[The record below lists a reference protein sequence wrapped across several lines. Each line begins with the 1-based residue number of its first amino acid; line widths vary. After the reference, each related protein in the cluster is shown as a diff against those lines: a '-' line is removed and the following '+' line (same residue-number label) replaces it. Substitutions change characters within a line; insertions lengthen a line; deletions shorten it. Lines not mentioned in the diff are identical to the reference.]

1 MSLFCTRQKLIIMK
15 FKITL
20 IVVLFYTFFSFT
32 SNAQEIV
39 DSKFGKGIFNVI
51 AKDSSWSMKFATRM
65 QFLSTSVLSANDPN
79 SNEIDQNF
87 LIRRARFKFNGFA
100 FSPKLKY
107 KFELGLSNRDIS
119 GASEFTR
126 DAPRY
131 ILDAV
136 VMWNF
141 SPDWELW
148 VGQTKLPGNI
158 ERVISSGNLQF
169 VDRSLLNSRFNIDR
183 DAGLQLRHKDKLG
196 KKLVI
201 REKIAISQGEGRNV
215 TEGNQ
220 GGLQYTGRLEALPFG
235 EFTSKG
241 DYSSSDLKREATPKL
256 MIAASYDHNNNAV
269 RERSNQGDYMFLSDG
284 SLYRT
289 NINTLFA
296 DAIFKYQG
304 FSFQGE
310 YAMRDA
316 KNAVATE
323 EGGTATGDVVN
334 VGNSLNLQAGY
345 LLKNNL
351 EFSGR
356 YTTINLD
363 NIAGGTNTDQYTLG
377 ASKYLVGH
385 KLKVQS
391 DLSYT
396 TINNEGDNWMFRL
409 QLDVHF

>member
-1 MSLFCTRQKLIIMK
+1 MK
-15 FKITL
+15 FKIIL
-20 IVVLFYTFFSFT
+20 IAVLFCTCFSF
-32 SNAQEIV
+32 SSSAQEVV

-51 AKDSSWSMKFATRM
+51 AKDSSWSMKFATRI

-79 SNEIDQNF
+79 SAEIDQNF

-119 GASEFTR
+119 GGSQFTR
-126 DAPRY
+126 DTPRY

-141 SPDWELW
+141 APDWELW

-169 VDRSLLNSRFNIDR
+169 VDRSLLNSGFNIDR
-183 DAGLQLRHKDKLG
+183 DVGLQLRHKDRLG
-196 KKLVI
+196 KNMVI
-201 REKIAISQGEGRNV
+201 REKIAFSQGEGRNV
-215 TEGNQ
+215 TQGNE
-220 GGLQYTGRLEALPFG
+220 GGLQYTGRLEILPFG

-241 DYSSSDLKREATPKL
+241 EYSSSDLKREPTPKL
-256 MIAASYDHNNNAV
+256 MVAATYDHNNNAV
-269 RERSNQGDYMFLSDG
+269 RERSNSGSYMFLADG
-284 SLYRT
+284 SLYET

-310 YAMRDA
+310 FARRDA
-316 KNAVATE
+316 EAAIAVEAD
-323 EGGTATGDVVN
+323 GMATGDVVN
-334 VGNSLNLQAGY
+334 VGNSLNVQAGY
-345 LLKNNL
+345 LLQSNW

-356 YTTINLD
+356 YTTVSLD
-363 NIAGGTNTDQYTLG
+363 NIAGGTNTDQYTAG
-377 ASKYLVGH
+377 VSKYLSGH

-396 TINNEGDNWMFRL
+396 TINNQGDNWMFRL

>member
-1 MSLFCTRQKLIIMK
+1 MK

-20 IVVLFYTFFSFT
+20 IIVLFCTCFSFT
-32 SNAQEIV
+32 SNAQEVI

-51 AKDSSWSMKFATRM
+51 AKDSSWSMKFATRI
-65 QFLSTSVLSANDPN
+65 QFLSTSVLSADDPN
-79 SNEIDQNF
+79 SSEVDQNF
-87 LIRRARFKFNGFA
+87 LIRRARFKFDGFA

-119 GASEFTR
+119 GGSEFTR
-126 DAPRY
+126 NTPRY

-141 SPDWELW
+141 APDWELW

-183 DAGLQLRHKDKLG
+183 DVGLQLRHQDKMG
-196 KKLVI
+196 KNLII

-220 GGLQYTGRLEALPFG
+220 GGFQYTGRLEVLPFG

-241 DYSSSDLKREATPKL
+241 DYSSSDLKREPTPKL
-256 MIAASYDHNNNAV
+256 MVAATYDHNNNAV
-269 RERSNQGDYMFLSDG
+269 RERSNSGSYLFLTNG
-284 SLYRT
+284 SLYQT

-296 DAIFKYQG
+296 DAIFKYKG

-310 YAMRDA
+310 FARRDA
-316 KNAVATE
+316 EAPIAINE
-323 EGGTATGDVVN
+323 DGTVTGDIVN
-334 VGNSLNLQAGY
+334 VGNSLNVQAGY
-345 LLKNNL
+345 LLKSNW

-356 YTTINLD
+356 YTTVNLD
-363 NIAGGTNTDQYTLG
+363 NIAGGTNTDQYTAG
-377 ASKYLVGH
+377 VSKYLSGH

-396 TINNEGDNWMFRL
+396 TINNMGENWMFRL

>member
-1 MSLFCTRQKLIIMK
+1 MK
-15 FKITL
+15 FKIIL
-20 IVVLFYTFFSFT
+20 IAVLFCTCFSF
-32 SNAQEIV
+32 SSSAQEVV

-51 AKDSSWSMKFATRM
+51 AKDSSWSMKFATRI

-79 SNEIDQNF
+79 SAEIDQNF

-119 GASEFTR
+119 GGSQFTR
-126 DAPRY
+126 DTPRY

-141 SPDWELW
+141 APDWELW

-169 VDRSLLNSRFNIDR
+169 VDRSLLNSGFNIDR
-183 DAGLQLRHKDKLG
+183 DVGLQLRHKDRLG
-196 KKLVI
+196 KNMVI
-201 REKIAISQGEGRNV
+201 REKIAFSQGEGRNV
-215 TEGNQ
+215 TQGNE
-220 GGLQYTGRLEALPFG
+220 GGLQYTGRLEILPFG

-241 DYSSSDLKREATPKL
+241 EYSSSDLKREPTPKL
-256 MIAASYDHNNNAV
+256 MVAATYDHNNNAV
-269 RERSNQGDYMFLSDG
+269 RERSNLGSYMFLADG
-284 SLYRT
+284 SLYET

-310 YAMRDA
+310 FARRDA
-316 KNAVATE
+316 EAAIAVEAD
-323 EGGTATGDVVN
+323 GTATGDVVN
-334 VGNSLNLQAGY
+334 VGNSLNVQAGY
-345 LLKNNL
+345 LLQSNW

-356 YTTINLD
+356 YTTVSLD
-363 NIAGGTNTDQYTLG
+363 NIAGGTNTDQYTAG
-377 ASKYLVGH
+377 VSKYLSGH

-396 TINNEGDNWMFRL
+396 TINNQGDNWMFRL

>member
-1 MSLFCTRQKLIIMK
+1 MK
-15 FKITL
+15 FKIIL
-20 IVVLFYTFFSFT
+20 IAVLFCTCFSF
-32 SNAQEIV
+32 SSSAQEVV

-51 AKDSSWSMKFATRM
+51 AKDSSWSMKFATRI

-79 SNEIDQNF
+79 SAEIDQNF

-119 GASEFTR
+119 GGSQFTR
-126 DAPRY
+126 DTPRY

-141 SPDWELW
+141 APDWELW

-169 VDRSLLNSRFNIDR
+169 VDRSLLNSGFNIDR
-183 DAGLQLRHKDKLG
+183 DVGLQLRHKDRLG
-196 KKLVI
+196 KNMVI
-201 REKIAISQGEGRNV
+201 REKIAFSQGEGRNV
-215 TEGNQ
+215 TQGNE
-220 GGLQYTGRLEALPFG
+220 GGLQYTGRLEILPFG

-241 DYSSSDLKREATPKL
+241 EYSSSDLKREPTPKL
-256 MIAASYDHNNNAV
+256 MVAATYDHNNNAV
-269 RERSNQGDYMFLSDG
+269 RERSNLGSYMFLADG
-284 SLYRT
+284 SLYET

-296 DAIFKYQG
+296 DAIFKYKG

-310 YAMRDA
+310 FARRDA
-316 KNAVATE
+316 EAAIAVEAD
-323 EGGTATGDVVN
+323 GTATGDVVN
-334 VGNSLNLQAGY
+334 VGNSLNVQAGY
-345 LLKNNL
+345 LLKSNW

-356 YTTINLD
+356 YTTVSLD
-363 NIAGGTNTDQYTLG
+363 NIAGGTNTDQYTAG
-377 ASKYLVGH
+377 VSKYLSGH

-396 TINNEGDNWMFRL
+396 TINNQGDNWMFRL

>member
-1 MSLFCTRQKLIIMK
+1 MLVLCTRQKLRIMK

-20 IVVLFYTFFSFT
+20 IAVLFCTCFSFT
-32 SNAQEIV
+32 SNAQKVV
-39 DSKFGKGIFNVI
+39 DSKFGKGVFNVI

-79 SNEIDQNF
+79 SAEVDQNF
-87 LIRRARFKFNGFA
+87 LIRRARFKFDGFA
-100 FSPKLKY
+100 FSPKLRY

-119 GASEFTR
+119 GGSEFTR
-126 DAPRY
+126 NTPRY

-141 SPDWELW
+141 APDWELW

-196 KKLVI
+196 KNFVI

-215 TEGNQ
+215 TQGNE
-220 GGLQYTGRLEALPFG
+220 GGLQYTARVEFLPLG

-241 DYSSSDLKREATPKL
+241 DYSASDLKREPTPKL
-256 MIAASYDHNNNAV
+256 MASVNYDHNNNAV
-269 RERSNQGDYMFLSDG
+269 RERSNLGGYMFLSDG
-284 SLYRT
+284 SLYET
-289 NINTLFA
+289 NINTFFA
-296 DAIFKYQG
+296 DAVFKYQG
-304 FSFQGE
+304 FSLTGE
-310 YAMRDA
+310 FARRDA
-316 KNAVATE
+316 EAAIAREVD
-323 EGGTATGDVVN
+323 GTATGDVVN

-345 LLKNNL
+345 LLPSNL

-356 YTTINLD
+356 YTNVVLD
-363 NIAGGTNTDQYTLG
+363 AIAGGAKTDQYTLG
-377 ASKYLVGH
+377 ASKFFAGH

>member
-1 MSLFCTRQKLIIMK
+1 MKL
-15 FKITL
+15 KITL
-20 IVVLFYTFFSFT
+20 IAVLFCTCFSFT
-32 SNAQEIV
+32 SSAQEVI

-51 AKDSSWSMKFATRM
+51 AKDSSWSMKFATRI

-79 SNEIDQNF
+79 SAEIDQNF

-119 GASEFTR
+119 GGSQFTR
-126 DAPRY
+126 DTPRY

-141 SPDWELW
+141 APDWELW

-169 VDRSLLNSRFNIDR
+169 VDRSLLNSGFNIDR
-183 DAGLQLRHKDKLG
+183 DVGLQLRHKDRLG
-196 KKLVI
+196 KNMVI
-201 REKIAISQGEGRNV
+201 REKIAFSQGEGRNV
-215 TEGNQ
+215 TQGNE
-220 GGLQYTGRLEALPFG
+220 GGLQYTGRLEILPFG

-241 DYSSSDLKREATPKL
+241 EYSSSDLKREPTPKL
-256 MIAASYDHNNNAV
+256 MVAATYDHNNNAV
-269 RERSNQGDYMFLSDG
+269 RERSNLGSYMFLADG
-284 SLYRT
+284 SLYET

-296 DAIFKYQG
+296 DAIFKYKG

-310 YAMRDA
+310 FARRDA
-316 KNAVATE
+316 EAAIAAE
-323 EGGTATGDVVN
+323 ADGTATGDVVN
-334 VGNSLNLQAGY
+334 VGNSLNVQAGY
-345 LLKNNL
+345 LLQSNW

-356 YTTINLD
+356 YTTVSLD
-363 NIAGGTNTDQYTLG
+363 NIAGGTNTDQYTAG
-377 ASKYLVGH
+377 VSKYLSGH

-396 TINNEGDNWMFRL
+396 TINNQGDNWMFRL

>member
-1 MSLFCTRQKLIIMK
+1 MRLKITLLVVLFCTCFTFTATGQKVI
-15 FKITL
+15 
-20 IVVLFYTFFSFT
+20 
-32 SNAQEIV
+32 

-65 QFLSTSVLSANDPN
+65 QFLSTSILNANDEA
-79 SNEIDQNF
+79 SSEIDQNF
-87 LIRRARFKFNGFA
+87 LIRRARFKFDGFA

-119 GASEFTR
+119 GGSEFTR
-126 DAPRY
+126 NTPRY

-136 VMWNF
+136 VMWHF
-141 SPDWELW
+141 APDWELW
-148 VGQTKLPGNI
+148 AGQTKLPGNI

-196 KKLVI
+196 KNFVI
-201 REKIAISQGEGRNV
+201 REKMAVSQGEGRNV

-220 GGLQYTGRLEALPFG
+220 GGLQYTGRIEFLPLG
-235 EFTSKG
+235 EFISKG
-241 DYSSSDLKREATPKL
+241 DYSSSDLKREPTPKL
-256 MIAASYDHNNNAV
+256 MAAINYDHNNNAV
-269 RERSNQGDYMFLSDG
+269 RERSNQGGYMLLSDG
-284 SLYRT
+284 SLYET
-289 NINTLFA
+289 NINTFFA

-310 YAMRDA
+310 FARRTAEDA
-316 KNAVATE
+316 IAVE
-323 EGGTATGDVVN
+323 LDGTATGDVVN

-345 LLKNNL
+345 LLASNL

-356 YTTINLD
+356 YTNIRLD
-363 NIAGGTNTDQYTLG
+363 EIAGGRDTDQYTAG
-377 ASKYLVGH
+377 VSKFFAGH
-385 KLKVQS
+385 KLKLQS

-396 TINNEGDNWMFRL
+396 TIDGEGGNWMFRL

>member
-1 MSLFCTRQKLIIMK
+1 MKL
-15 FKITL
+15 KITL
-20 IVVLFYTFFSFT
+20 AGAIFCLFFSQA
-32 SNAQEIV
+32 SAQKVV
-39 DSKFGKGIFNVI
+39 DSKFGKGVFNVI

-65 QFLSTSVLSANDPN
+65 QFLSTSVLSANEPE
-79 SNEIDQNF
+79 SNEIEQNF
-87 LIRRARFKFNGFA
+87 LIRRARFKFDGFA

-119 GASEFTR
+119 GGSQFTR
-126 DAPRY
+126 NTPRY

-141 SPDWELW
+141 APNWELW
-148 VGQTKLPGNI
+148 AGQTKLPGNI

-183 DAGLQLRHKDKLG
+183 DVGLQLRHIDRLG
-196 KKLVI
+196 KNFVI
-201 REKIAISQGEGRNV
+201 REKIALSQGEGRNV
-215 TEGNQ
+215 TQGNE
-220 GGLQYTGRLEALPFG
+220 GGLQYTARVEFLPFG
-235 EFTSKG
+235 EFISKG
-241 DYSSSDLKREATPKL
+241 DYSSSDLKREPTPKL
-256 MIAASYDHNNNAV
+256 MAAINYDHNNNAV
-269 RERSNQGDYMFLSDG
+269 RERSNLGGYMFLSDG
-284 SLYRT
+284 SLYET

-310 YAMRDA
+310 FAQRTAEDA
-316 KNAVATE
+316 IASEAD
-323 EGGTATGDVVN
+323 GTATGDVVN

-345 LLKNNL
+345 LLPSNW

-356 YTTINLD
+356 YTNIRLD
-363 NIAGGTNTDQYTLG
+363 AIAGGVDTDQYTAG
-377 ASKYLVGH
+377 VSKYLVGH

-396 TINNEGDNWMFRL
+396 TINGEGDNWMFRL

>member
-1 MSLFCTRQKLIIMK
+1 MKLKLTLLAVLFCTC
-15 FKITL
+15 
-20 IVVLFYTFFSFT
+20 FSFT
-32 SNAQEIV
+32 VNAQKTV

-79 SNEIDQNF
+79 SAEVDQNF
-87 LIRRARFKFNGFA
+87 LVRRARFKFDGFA
-100 FSPKLKY
+100 FSPKLRY

-119 GASEFTR
+119 GGSQFTR
-126 DAPRY
+126 DTPRY

-141 SPDWELW
+141 APDWELW

-169 VDRSLLNSRFNIDR
+169 VDRSILNSRFNIDR
-183 DAGLQLRHKDKLG
+183 DVGLQLRHKDKLG
-196 KKLVI
+196 KDFVI
-201 REKIAISQGEGRNV
+201 REKIAVSQGEGRNV
-215 TEGNQ
+215 TQGNQ
-220 GGLQYTGRLEALPFG
+220 GGLQYTGRIELLPFG

-241 DYSSSDLKREATPKL
+241 DYSSSDLKREPTPKL
-256 MIAASYDHNNNAV
+256 MVSATYDHNNNAV
-269 RERSNQGDYMFLSDG
+269 RSRSNSG
-284 SLYRT
+284 SYLFIDDSEDPDDLFQT
-289 NINTLFA
+289 DINTLFV

-310 YAMRDA
+310 YAHRDA
-316 KNAVATE
+316 EDVFAMNTD
-323 EGGTATGDVVN
+323 GTIAGNVN

-345 LLKNNL
+345 LLPSNW

-356 YTTINLD
+356 YTNISLD
-363 NIAGGTNTDQYTLG
+363 DIIGGRNTDQYTAG
-377 ASKYLVGH
+377 VSKFFAGH

-391 DLSYT
+391 DLTYE
-396 TINNEGDNWMFRL
+396 TIDGDGSNWIYRL

>member
-1 MSLFCTRQKLIIMK
+1 MK
-15 FKITL
+15 SKITL
-20 IVVLFYTFFSFT
+20 FIVLCCTIFSFQV
-32 SNAQEIV
+32 NAQKVV
-39 DSKFGKGIFNVI
+39 DSKFGKGVFNVI

-87 LIRRARFKFNGFA
+87 LVRRARFKFDGFA

-119 GASEFTR
+119 GGSQFTR
-126 DAPRY
+126 DTPRY

-136 VMWNF
+136 VMWHFAPN
-141 SPDWELW
+141 WELW
-148 VGQTKLPGNI
+148 AGQTKLPGNI

-169 VDRSLLNSRFNIDR
+169 VDRSILNSRFNIDR
-183 DAGLQLRHKDKLG
+183 DVGLQLRHKDNIGEKF
-196 KKLVI
+196 VI
-201 REKIAISQGEGRNV
+201 REKIAISQGEGRNI

-220 GGLQYTGRLEALPFG
+220 GGLQYTGRVEFLPLG
-235 EFTSKG
+235 EFISKG
-241 DYSSSDLKREATPKL
+241 DYSSSDLKREPTPKL
-256 MIAASYDHNNNAV
+256 MAAINYDHNNNAV
-269 RERSNQGDYMFLSDG
+269 RSRSNLGNFMFLSDG
-284 SLYRT
+284 SLYET
-289 NINTLFA
+289 NINTFFA

-316 KNAVATE
+316 EAAVAVE
-323 EGGTATGDVVN
+323 ADGTPTGDVVN
-334 VGNSLNLQAGY
+334 IGNSLNLQAGY
-345 LLKNNL
+345 LLTSNV

-356 YTTINLD
+356 YSNIRLD
-363 NIAGGTNTDQYTLG
+363 NIAGGTDTDQYTLG
-377 ASKYLVGH
+377 ASKFFVGH
-385 KLKVQS
+385 KLKLQT

-396 TINNEGDNWMFRL
+396 TINGEGDNWMYRL

>member
-1 MSLFCTRQKLIIMK
+1 MK
-15 FKITL
+15 FKVTL
-20 IVVLFYTFFSFT
+20 IIVLFYTCFSFT
-32 SNAQEIV
+32 SNAQEVI

-51 AKDSSWSMKFATRM
+51 AKDSSWSMKFATRI
-65 QFLSTSVLSANDPN
+65 QFLSTSVLSADDPN
-79 SNEIDQNF
+79 SSEVDQNF
-87 LIRRARFKFNGFA
+87 LIRRARFKFDGFA

-119 GASEFTR
+119 GGSEFTR
-126 DAPRY
+126 NTPRY

-141 SPDWELW
+141 APDWELW

-183 DAGLQLRHKDKLG
+183 DVGLQLRHQDKMG
-196 KKLVI
+196 KNLII

-220 GGLQYTGRLEALPFG
+220 GGFQYTGRLEVLPFG

-241 DYSSSDLKREATPKL
+241 DYSSSDLKREPTPKL
-256 MIAASYDHNNNAV
+256 MVAATYDHNNNAV
-269 RERSNQGDYMFLSDG
+269 RERSNSGSYLFLTNG
-284 SLYRT
+284 SLYQT

-296 DAIFKYQG
+296 DAIFKYKG

-310 YAMRDA
+310 FARRDA
-316 KNAVATE
+316 EAPIAINE
-323 EGGTATGDVVN
+323 DGTATGDIVN
-334 VGNSLNLQAGY
+334 VGNSLNVQAGY
-345 LLKNNL
+345 LLKSNW

-356 YTTINLD
+356 YTTVNLD
-363 NIAGGTNTDQYTLG
+363 NIAGGTNTDQYTAG
-377 ASKYLVGH
+377 VSKYLSGH

-396 TINNEGDNWMFRL
+396 TINNMGENWMFRL

>member
-1 MSLFCTRQKLIIMK
+1 MK
-15 FKITL
+15 FKIIL
-20 IVVLFYTFFSFT
+20 IAVLFCTCFSF
-32 SNAQEIV
+32 SSSAQEVV

-51 AKDSSWSMKFATRM
+51 AKDSSWSMKFATRI

-79 SNEIDQNF
+79 SAEIDQNF

-119 GASEFTR
+119 GGSQFTR
-126 DAPRY
+126 DTPRY

-141 SPDWELW
+141 APDWELW

-169 VDRSLLNSRFNIDR
+169 VDRSLLNSGFNIDR
-183 DAGLQLRHKDKLG
+183 DVGLQLRHKDRLG
-196 KKLVI
+196 KNMVI
-201 REKIAISQGEGRNV
+201 REKIAFSQGEGRNV
-215 TEGNQ
+215 TQGNE
-220 GGLQYTGRLEALPFG
+220 GGLQYTGRLEILPFG

-241 DYSSSDLKREATPKL
+241 EYSSSDLKREPTPKL
-256 MIAASYDHNNNAV
+256 MVAATYDHNNNAV
-269 RERSNQGDYMFLSDG
+269 RERSNLGSYMFLADG
-284 SLYRT
+284 SLYET

-310 YAMRDA
+310 FARRDA
-316 KNAVATE
+316 EAAIAVEAD
-323 EGGTATGDVVN
+323 GMATGDVVN
-334 VGNSLNLQAGY
+334 VGNSLNVQAGY
-345 LLKNNL
+345 LLQSNW

-356 YTTINLD
+356 YTTVSLD
-363 NIAGGTNTDQYTLG
+363 NIAGGTNTDQYTAG
-377 ASKYLVGH
+377 VSKYLSGH

-396 TINNEGDNWMFRL
+396 TINNQGDNWMFRL

>member
-1 MSLFCTRQKLIIMK
+1 MK
-15 FKITL
+15 FKIIL
-20 IVVLFYTFFSFT
+20 IAVLFCTCFSF
-32 SNAQEIV
+32 SSSAQEVV

-51 AKDSSWSMKFATRM
+51 AKDSSWSMKFATRI

-79 SNEIDQNF
+79 SAEIDQNF

-119 GASEFTR
+119 GGSQFTR
-126 DAPRY
+126 DTPRY

-141 SPDWELW
+141 APDWELW

-169 VDRSLLNSRFNIDR
+169 VDRSLLNSGFNIDR
-183 DAGLQLRHKDKLG
+183 DVGLQLRHKDRLG
-196 KKLVI
+196 KNMVI
-201 REKIAISQGEGRNV
+201 REKIAFSQGEGRNV
-215 TEGNQ
+215 TQGNE
-220 GGLQYTGRLEALPFG
+220 GGLQYTGRLEILPFG

-241 DYSSSDLKREATPKL
+241 EYSSSDLKREPTPKL
-256 MIAASYDHNNNAV
+256 MVAATYDHNNNAV
-269 RERSNQGDYMFLSDG
+269 RERSNLGSYMFLADG
-284 SLYRT
+284 SLYET

-296 DAIFKYQG
+296 DAIFKYKG

-310 YAMRDA
+310 FARRDA
-316 KNAVATE
+316 EAAIAVEAD
-323 EGGTATGDVVN
+323 GTATGDVVN
-334 VGNSLNLQAGY
+334 VGNSLNVQAGY
-345 LLKNNL
+345 LLQSNW

-356 YTTINLD
+356 YTTVSLD
-363 NIAGGTNTDQYTLG
+363 NIAGGTNTDQYTAG
-377 ASKYLVGH
+377 VSKYLSGH

-396 TINNEGDNWMFRL
+396 TINNQGDNWMFRL

>member
-1 MSLFCTRQKLIIMK
+1 M
-15 FKITL
+15 
-20 IVVLFYTFFSFT
+20 
-32 SNAQEIV
+32 
-39 DSKFGKGIFNVI
+39 I
-51 AKDSSWSMKFATRM
+51 AKDSSWSMKFATRI

-79 SNEIDQNF
+79 SAEIDQNF

-119 GASEFTR
+119 GGSQFTR
-126 DAPRY
+126 DTPRY

-141 SPDWELW
+141 APDWELW

-169 VDRSLLNSRFNIDR
+169 VDRSLLNSGFNIDR
-183 DAGLQLRHKDKLG
+183 DVGLQLRHKDRLG
-196 KKLVI
+196 KNMVI
-201 REKIAISQGEGRNV
+201 REKIAFSQGEGRNV
-215 TEGNQ
+215 TQGNE
-220 GGLQYTGRLEALPFG
+220 GGLQYTGRLEILPFG

-241 DYSSSDLKREATPKL
+241 EYSSSDLKREPTPKL
-256 MIAASYDHNNNAV
+256 MVAATYDHNNNAV
-269 RERSNQGDYMFLSDG
+269 RERSNSGSYMFLADG
-284 SLYRT
+284 SLYET

-310 YAMRDA
+310 FARRDA
-316 KNAVATE
+316 EAAIAVEAD
-323 EGGTATGDVVN
+323 GTATGDVVN
-334 VGNSLNLQAGY
+334 VGNSLNVQAGY
-345 LLKNNL
+345 LLQSNW

-356 YTTINLD
+356 YTTVSLD
-363 NIAGGTNTDQYTLG
+363 NIAGGTNTDQYTAG
-377 ASKYLVGH
+377 VSKYLSGH

-396 TINNEGDNWMFRL
+396 TINNQGDNWMFRL

>member
-1 MSLFCTRQKLIIMK
+1 MK
-15 FKITL
+15 FKIIL
-20 IVVLFYTFFSFT
+20 IAVLFCTCFSF
-32 SNAQEIV
+32 SSSAQEVV

-51 AKDSSWSMKFATRM
+51 AKDSSWSMKFATRI

-79 SNEIDQNF
+79 SAEIDQNF

-119 GASEFTR
+119 GGSQFTR
-126 DAPRY
+126 DTPRY

-141 SPDWELW
+141 APDWELW

-169 VDRSLLNSRFNIDR
+169 VDRSLLNSGFNIDR
-183 DAGLQLRHKDKLG
+183 DVGLQLRHKDRLG
-196 KKLVI
+196 KNMVI
-201 REKIAISQGEGRNV
+201 REKIAFSQGEGRNV
-215 TEGNQ
+215 TQGNE
-220 GGLQYTGRLEALPFG
+220 GGLQYTGRLEILPFG

-241 DYSSSDLKREATPKL
+241 EYSSSDLKREPTPKL
-256 MIAASYDHNNNAV
+256 MVAATYDHNNNAV
-269 RERSNQGDYMFLSDG
+269 RERSNSGNYMFLADG
-284 SLYRT
+284 SLYET

-310 YAMRDA
+310 FARRDA
-316 KNAVATE
+316 EAAIAVEAD
-323 EGGTATGDVVN
+323 GTATGDVVN
-334 VGNSLNLQAGY
+334 VGNSLNVQAGY
-345 LLKNNL
+345 LLQSNW

-356 YTTINLD
+356 YTTVSLD
-363 NIAGGTNTDQYTLG
+363 NIAGGTNTDQYTAG
-377 ASKYLVGH
+377 VSKYLSGH

-396 TINNEGDNWMFRL
+396 TINNQGDNWMFRL

>member
-1 MSLFCTRQKLIIMK
+1 MKSKITLVLVLFCTIGSFQVDAQK
-15 FKITL
+15 
-20 IVVLFYTFFSFT
+20 V
-32 SNAQEIV
+32 V
-39 DSKFGKGIFNVI
+39 DSKFGKGVFNVI

-87 LIRRARFKFNGFA
+87 LVRRARFKFDGFA

-107 KFELGLSNRDIS
+107 KFELGLSNRDVS
-119 GASEFTR
+119 GGSQFTR
-126 DAPRY
+126 DTPRH

-141 SPDWELW
+141 AGNWELW
-148 VGQTKLPGNI
+148 AGQTKLPGNI

-169 VDRSLLNSRFNIDR
+169 VDRSILNSRFNIDR
-183 DAGLQLRHKDKLG
+183 DVGLQLRHKDKVG
-196 KKLVI
+196 KNFVI
-201 REKIAISQGEGRNV
+201 REKIAISQGEGRNI

-220 GGLQYTGRLEALPFG
+220 GGLQYTGRVEFLPFG
-235 EFTSKG
+235 EFISKG
-241 DYSSSDLKREATPKL
+241 DYSSSDLKREPTPKL
-256 MIAASYDHNNNAV
+256 MAGINYDHNNNAV
-269 RERSNQGDYMFLSDG
+269 RSRSNLGSFMFLSDG
-284 SLYRT
+284 SLYET
-289 NINTLFA
+289 SINTFFA

-310 YAMRDA
+310 YANRDA
-316 KNAVATE
+316 EAAVAIE
-323 EGGTATGDVVN
+323 ADGTPTGDVVN

-345 LLKNNL
+345 LLPTNI

-356 YTTINLD
+356 YSNIRLD
-363 NIAGGTNTDQYTLG
+363 NIAGGTDTDQYTLG
-377 ASKYLVGH
+377 ASKFFVGH
-385 KLKVQS
+385 KLKLQT

-396 TINNEGDNWMFRL
+396 TINGDGDNWMYRL

>member
-1 MSLFCTRQKLIIMK
+1 MKLK
-15 FKITL
+15 LTL
-20 IVVLFYTFFSFT
+20 IAVLLCTCFT
-32 SNAQEIV
+32 LNAQQTT
-39 DSKFGKGIFNVI
+39 DSKFGKGVFNVI

-65 QFLSTSVLSANDPN
+65 QFLSTSTLAANDPN
-79 SNEIDQNF
+79 SAEVDQNF
-87 LIRRARFKFNGFA
+87 LVRRARFKFNGFA
-100 FSPKLKY
+100 FSPKFKY

-119 GASEFTR
+119 GASQFTR

-141 SPDWELW
+141 APDWELW

-183 DAGLQLRHKDKLG
+183 DVGLQLRHKDKLG
-196 KKLVI
+196 KNFVI
-201 REKIAISQGEGRNV
+201 REKIAVSQGEGRNV
-215 TEGNQ
+215 TQGNQ
-220 GGLQYTGRLEALPFG
+220 GGLQYTGRVEFLPFG

-241 DYSSSDLKREATPKL
+241 DYSSSDLKREPTPKL
-256 MIAASYDHNNNAV
+256 MVAATYDHNNNAV
-269 RERSNQGDYMFLSDG
+269 RSRSNLGSYLFIDG
-284 SLYRT
+284 SDDPEDLFET
-289 NINTLFA
+289 NINTIFV

-310 YAMRDA
+310 YAHRDA
-316 KNAVATE
+316 EDVFAINTD
-323 EGGTATGDVVN
+323 GTTAGNVE
-334 VGNSLNLQAGY
+334 VGNSINLQAGY
-345 LLKNNL
+345 LLPSNW

-356 YTTINLD
+356 YTNVTLD
-363 NIAGGTNTDQYTLG
+363 DIIGGRDTDQYTVG
-377 ASKYLVGH
+377 ASKFIVGH

-391 DLSYT
+391 DLTYE
-396 TINNEGDNWMFRL
+396 TINGDGTNWIFRL

>member
-1 MSLFCTRQKLIIMK
+1 MVFLCTIISS
-15 FKITL
+15 T
-20 IVVLFYTFFSFT
+20 TQ
-32 SNAQEIV
+32 AQEVV
-39 DSKFGKGIFNVI
+39 DSKFGKGVFNVI
-51 AKDSSWSMKFATRM
+51 AKDSSWSMKFATRI
-65 QFLSTSVLSANDPN
+65 QFLSTSVLSANDPE

-87 LIRRARFKFNGFA
+87 LVRRARFKFNGFA
-100 FSPKLKY
+100 FNPKLKY

-119 GASEFTR
+119 GGSEFTR
-126 DAPRY
+126 DTPRF

-158 ERVISSGNLQF
+158 ERVVSSGNLQF

-183 DAGLQLRHKDKLG
+183 DVGLQLRHKDKIG
-196 KKLVI
+196 DNIII

-220 GGLQYTGRLEALPFG
+220 GGLQYTGRLEFLPLG

-241 DYSSSDLKREATPKL
+241 DYSSSDLKREPTPKL
-256 MIAASYDHNNNAV
+256 MVSATYDHNNNAV
-269 RERSNQGDYMFLSDG
+269 RSRSNLGNYLFLDDG
-284 SLYRT
+284 SLFET
-289 NINTLFA
+289 NINTFFA

-310 YAMRDA
+310 YANRNAEDA
-316 KNAVATE
+316 IAVNTDGTE
-323 EGGTATGDVVN
+323 TGDVVN

-345 LLKNNL
+345 LLPSNY

-356 YTTINLD
+356 YTNISLD
-363 NIAGGTNTDQYTLG
+363 NIAGGTDTNQYTIG
-377 ASKYLVGH
+377 ASKFFVGH
-385 KLKVQS
+385 KLKLQS

-396 TINNEGDNWMFRL
+396 TINGDGDSWMYRL

>member
-1 MSLFCTRQKLIIMK
+1 MKL
-15 FKITL
+15 KITL
-20 IVVLFYTFFSFT
+20 IAVLFCTCFSFT
-32 SNAQEIV
+32 SNAQKVV

-65 QFLSTSVLSANDPN
+65 QFLSTSVLSANDPT
-79 SNEIDQNF
+79 SAEVDQNF
-87 LIRRARFKFNGFA
+87 LVRRARFKFNGFA

-119 GASEFTR
+119 GGSEFTR
-126 DAPRY
+126 NTPRY

-141 SPDWELW
+141 APNWELW
-148 VGQTKLPGNI
+148 AGQTKLPGNI

-183 DAGLQLRHKDKLG
+183 DVGLQLRHKDKLG
-196 KKLVI
+196 KKFVI
-201 REKIAISQGEGRNV
+201 REKIAVSQGEGRNV
-215 TEGNQ
+215 TQGNV
-220 GGLQYTGRLEALPFG
+220 GGLQYTGRVEFLPLG

-241 DYSSSDLKREATPKL
+241 DYSSSDLKREPTPKL
-256 MIAASYDHNNNAV
+256 MAAINYDHNNNAV
-269 RERSNQGDYMFLSDG
+269 RERSNLGGYMFLSDG
-284 SLYRT
+284 SLYGT

-310 YAMRDA
+310 FAQRTA
-316 KNAVATE
+316 ENAVAIE
-323 EGGTATGDVVN
+323 ADGSVTGDVVN

-345 LLKNNL
+345 LLTSNW

-356 YTTINLD
+356 YTNIRLD
-363 NIAGGTNTDQYTLG
+363 AIAGGTNTDQYTAG
-377 ASKYLVGH
+377 VSKFFAGH
-385 KLKVQS
+385 KLKLQS

-396 TINNEGDNWMFRL
+396 TINGEGNNWMYRL